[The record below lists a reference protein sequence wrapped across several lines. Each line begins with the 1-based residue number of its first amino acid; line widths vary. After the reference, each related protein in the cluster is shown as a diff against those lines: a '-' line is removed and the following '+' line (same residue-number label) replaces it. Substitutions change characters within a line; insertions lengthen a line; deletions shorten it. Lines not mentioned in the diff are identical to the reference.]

1 MTSFVVSIFLNGL
14 DLWKCTTPQTV
25 LSSTGALGFFLNVLP
40 LLGPD
45 ARVDGVN
52 LLGWR
57 MASQHQRPADTR
69 LVHGK
74 DYLIRPAQRGGSNA
88 AAMVPT

>member
-1 MTSFVVSIFLNGL
+1 M
-14 DLWKCTTPQTV
+14 
-25 LSSTGALGFFLNVLP
+25 LP